1 MQNGKYQCHVARSK
15 IPTNYHFLFNRKSH
29 TKRAIQK
36 AYLLTNNTGE
46 CLRRENVKRRGLQQ
60 KKDKT
65 ERVTGLDRKMKEDI
79 GKGNPK

>member
-1 MQNGKYQCHVARSK
+1 MANTSAMWQEAKYL
-15 IPTNYHFLFNRKSH
+15 PTIIFCS
-29 TKRAIQK
+29 TERAIQK